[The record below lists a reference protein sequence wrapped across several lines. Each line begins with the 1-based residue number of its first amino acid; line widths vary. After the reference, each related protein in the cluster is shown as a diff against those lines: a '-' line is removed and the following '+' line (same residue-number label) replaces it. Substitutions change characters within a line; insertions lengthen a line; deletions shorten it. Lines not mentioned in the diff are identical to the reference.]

1 MNDGQ
6 NYRDLQNAAEVAAEV
21 FGEMSQE
28 HVAALMVAANAYK
41 QYLQSLYGADNE

>member
-28 HVAALMVAANAYK
+28 HVAALLIAASAYK
-41 QYLQSLYGADNE
+41 TYLKNLYGEKL